1 MQRGVEHRR
10 QPLGNRQRARVPGDV
25 QGEEL
30 LRRLHTVRQTVAGM
44 LAAHQDLSG
53 IEAHAMRE
61 AVSKTVVERAPWV
74 AAATRG
80 YPAEWHTGSMLVRL
94 ILYVLGT
101 WLVLTVIRAALN
113 SVVPHNPQYRR
124 PATRGVIDL
133 RRKALATLGLYDGAS
148 KTEIKKAY
156 KEMASKYH
164 PDRVAHLG
172 PELEELTAE
181 KFKEVSAAYELLNG
195 RS

>member
-1 MQRGVEHRR
+1 
-10 QPLGNRQRARVPGDV
+10 
-25 QGEEL
+25 
-30 LRRLHTVRQTVAGM
+30 
-44 LAAHQDLSG
+44 
-53 IEAHAMRE
+53 
-61 AVSKTVVERAPWV
+61 
-74 AAATRG
+74 
-80 YPAEWHTGSMLVRL
+80 MLVRL

-113 SVVPHNPQYRR
+113 SVVPRNPQYRR
-124 PATRGVIDL
+124 PATRGVIDV

>member
-1 MQRGVEHRR
+1 
-10 QPLGNRQRARVPGDV
+10 
-25 QGEEL
+25 
-30 LRRLHTVRQTVAGM
+30 
-44 LAAHQDLSG
+44 
-53 IEAHAMRE
+53 
-61 AVSKTVVERAPWV
+61 
-74 AAATRG
+74 
-80 YPAEWHTGSMLVRL
+80 MLVRF

-113 SVVPHNPQYRR
+113 SLVPRPPRYRR
-124 PATRGVIDL
+124 PAGPAAIDAQ
-133 RRKALATLGLYDGAS
+133 RKALSTLGLYDGAS
-148 KTEIKKAY
+148 KTAIKKAY